1 MKYPKKCP
9 WCGNKLII
17 KDGKYGIFLGCIKYP
32 SCKYTYD
39 LRNLLLCPK
48 CGNRL
53 IIKTG
58 KRGDFIGCTGY
69 PNCNYTIDLINK
81 NLTEIPCPVCGEF
94 MVIRKSPY
102 NFFMGCQRFPKCRYT
117 FELRRSYEKF
127 NEEKQIY
134 KNYLYK
140 EYSSIGKSKTEPL
153 ITTQKI
159 IKLLSNEWKSINQ
172 IGNELGVKEKIDL
185 RYLKIKLKNLERN
198 NIIRTT
204 VIKNEN
210 FFKIINL

>member
-1 MKYPKKCP
+1 MRYPKKCP
-9 WCGNKLII
+9 WCGSKLII

-58 KRGDFIGCTGY
+58 TRGDFVGCTGY

-81 NLTEIPCPVCGEF
+81 NLTEILCPVCGKF
-94 MVIRKSPY
+94 MVIRKSPN

-134 KNYLYK
+134 KDYLY
-140 EYSSIGKSKTEPL
+140 EENSSIEKSKTEPL
-153 ITTQKI
+153 ITTEKI
-159 IKLLSNEWKSINQ
+159 IKLISIEWKSINQ

-204 VIKNEN
+204 VIQNEN
-210 FFKIINL
+210 FFKFINL